1 MSDADQVRQRI
12 IKDWSAAAHG
22 WRQWEPHIIAFSWP
36 MTHRI
41 TDALELSP
49 GDRVLDVGC
58 GIGDPA
64 VAIAHK
70 IGPTGRVTAIDP
82 AREMVESAAARAK
95 SLGLANIEFKVST
108 VEDFDAPP
116 QAFDA
121 ICGRWSFIFC
131 TDVAAVLRRVRGW
144 LKPGGRFAMS
154 TWTPQK
160 GSPGFAAVN
169 AALNRQVRLPPLDST
184 KPCMLQLSDP
194 GQLEAA
200 LRTAGFKAIRV
211 EPVPLATVVRNG
223 REYWDMT
230 YQMGSSLRSV
240 YDGLTAPQR
249 ESIAAEVASAVE
261 QFRGG
266 DVLRI
271 PALAQIGW
279 ARV

>member
-1 MSDADQVRQRI
+1 MSDADPVRQRI

-22 WRQWEPHIIAFSWP
+22 WRQWEPHIIAFTWP

-41 TDALELSP
+41 ADALELSP

-58 GIGDPA
+58 GIGDPSI
-64 VAIAHK
+64 AIAHK

-82 AREMVESAAARAK
+82 AAEMVESAAARAK
-95 SLGLANIEFKVST
+95 SLGLANIDFKVST

-116 QAFDA
+116 QGFDA
-121 ICGRWSFIFC
+121 VCGRWSFIFC
-131 TDVAAVLRRVRGW
+131 TDVVAVLRRVRGW

-169 AALNRQVRLPPLDST
+169 AALNRQVQLPPLDST

-194 GQLEAA
+194 GQLEKA
-200 LRTAGFKAIRV
+200 LATAGFKNIRV

-230 YQMGSSLRSV
+230 YQMGSSLRTV
-240 YDGLTAPQR
+240 YDSLTPAQR
-249 ESIAAEVASAVE
+249 DAVSKEVVSAVE
-261 QFRGG
+261 PFRAG

-279 ARV
+279 ARA

>member
-1 MSDADQVRQRI
+1 MSDADALRQRI
-12 IKDWSAAAHG
+12 IKDWSAAASG

-41 TDALELSP
+41 VDALGLAH
-49 GDRVLDVGC
+49 GDSVLDVGC

-70 IGPTGRVTAIDP
+70 IGPSGRVTAIDP
-82 AREMVESAAARAK
+82 AAEMVEAASARAK
-95 SLGLANIEFKVST
+95 SLSLANIDFKVST
-108 VEDFDAPP
+108 IEDFDAPP
-116 QAFDA
+116 QSFDA

-131 TDVAAVLRRVRGW
+131 TDVVAVLRRVRAW

-160 GSPGFAAVN
+160 NSPGFAAVN
-169 AALNRQVRLPPLDST
+169 AALNRQVQLPPLDST

-194 GQLEAA
+194 GQLEKALAA
-200 LRTAGFKAIRV
+200 AGFTNIRV
-211 EPVPLATVVRNG
+211 EPVPLSFVARNG
-223 REYWDMT
+223 REYWEMT
-230 YQMGSSLRSV
+230 YQMGSSLRTV
-240 YDGLTAPQR
+240 YDGLTSAQR
-249 ESIAAEVASAVE
+249 EAIAAEVASAVE
-261 QFRGG
+261 QFRTN

-279 ARV
+279 ATA